1 MKERLDKSFTFM
13 RELIANWLEG
23 AHHTEIVLVRDL
35 ITAELKRR
43 EMALSQAPSDDRLP

>member
-1 MKERLDKSFTFM
+1 MKELDKSFTFM

-23 AHHTEIVLVRDL
+23 ADHAEIVLVRDV

-43 EMALSQAPSDDRLP
+43 EMALSQAPNDDRLP